1 MLFRCQDISKWF
13 GGIQALD
20 GVDLEVE
27 ADEIV
32 GLIGPNGAGKTT
44 LFNVITGIY
53 TPNGGS
59 IVFDGEE
66 IVGWPTYRICR
77 AGIARSFQ
85 TPKPITS
92 LTIEENLRAA
102 EHFGRNG
109 RAPVFSLDELCK
121 MFDLASRRDESP
133 EQLQLVEKKR
143 LDLARAL
150 ATAPELVFLDEIMA
164 GLMPTEKNEI
174 VEQIRRLHDEHGF
187 TFLVIEHDLR
197 VVRELCDRLV
207 VINEGRNIA
216 SGSASTVFEDDR
228 VQETYIGRSA

>member
-1 MLFRCQDISKWF
+1 MLFRCRDISKRF

-102 EHFGRNG
+102 EHFGRND
-109 RAPVFSLDELCK
+109 RAPVFSLDELCE
-121 MFDLASRRDESP
+121 MFGLSSRRDESP

>member
-1 MLFRCQDISKWF
+1 MLFRCQDISKRF

-20 GVDLEVE
+20 GVNLEV
-27 ADEIV
+27 DTNDIV

-44 LFNVITGIY
+44 LFNVITGVY
-53 TPNGGS
+53 TPNDGS
-59 IVFDGEE
+59 IVFDGNE
-66 IVGWPTYRICR
+66 IVDWPTYRICR

-92 LTIEENLRAA
+92 LTIEENLQAA
-102 EHFGRNG
+102 EHFGRDD
-109 RAPVFSLDELCK
+109 REPVFSLDELCE
-121 MFDLASRRDESP
+121 MFGLASKRNKPP

-150 ATAPELVFLDEIMA
+150 STAPKLIFLDEIMA
-164 GLMPTEKNEI
+164 GLMPTEKDEI
-174 VEQIRRLHDEHGF
+174 VELIKRLRDEYGF

-216 SGSASTVFEDDR
+216 SGSASTVFENDR
-228 VQETYIGRSA
+228 VKETYIGGKA

>member
-1 MLFRCQDISKWF
+1 MLFRCHDISKRF

-20 GVDLEVE
+20 GVDLEID

-44 LFNVITGIY
+44 LFNVITGIH
-53 TPNGGS
+53 TPNSGS
-59 IVFDGEE
+59 VTFDGKE
-66 IVGWPTYRICR
+66 IVGWPTHRICR

-85 TPKPITS
+85 TPKPIDS
-92 LTIEENLRAA
+92 LSIEENVRVAD
-102 EHFGRNG
+102 HFGRND
-109 RAPVFSLDELCK
+109 REPVFSLDELCQ
-121 MFDLASRRDESP
+121 MFGLASKREEPP

-150 ATAPELVFLDEIMA
+150 ATAPKLVFLDEIMA
-164 GLMPTEKNEI
+164 GLMPTEKDDI
-174 VEQIRRLHDEHGF
+174 VGQIKRLHDEHGF
-187 TFLVIEHDLR
+187 AFLVIEHDLR
-197 VVRELCDRLV
+197 VVRDLCDRLV

-228 VQETYIGRSA
+228 VKETYIGSSA